1 MNARYIFQKVTR
13 ALLTLILVVTFI
25 FIILRVTGD
34 PVVTMLPDDTD
45 PEIIEQMRIAWGLNK
60 PIWEQYLHYWGG
72 IFTGDLG
79 SSFLD
84 GRSAVDKIV
93 ERIPETLR
101 LTVTSFFF
109 MLLIG
114 IPAGV
119 FSAIK
124 RNTWIDRTIMTLS
137 VSGFSLP
144 NFFLGILLII
154 IFSIWLRW
162 LPSAGSERS
171 WTLVMPVITLAT
183 AGAGVIARFVRSSVL
198 EVLGKQYVRAAIA
211 RGMPSHRVILFV
223 VLPNAAIP
231 VITIVGFMIGTLI
244 GGSIVTE
251 TIFSWPGVGRLLISS
266 VTARDLAVVQ
276 TGIMMVAF
284 TMIIANLL
292 VDFTYFLIDPRIRLG
307 SSKGDNS

>member
-1 MNARYIFQKVTR
+1 MNFVYIFQKSFR
-13 ALLTLILVVTFI
+13 ALITLILVVTFI
-25 FIILRVTGD
+25 FFVLRITGD

-45 PEIIEQMRIAWGLNK
+45 PEIIEKMREAWGLNQPLWK
-60 PIWEQYLHYWGG
+60 QYYDYWVN
-72 IFTGDLG
+72 IFQGNLG
-79 SSFLD
+79 NSFLD
-84 GRSAVDKIV
+84 GRPAVDLIL
-93 ERIPETLR
+93 ERIPQTLR
-101 LTVTSFFF
+101 LTMTSLFF

-119 FSAIK
+119 LGALY
-124 RNTWIDRTIMTLS
+124 RNTNIDRTIMTLS

-162 LPSAGSERS
+162 LPSAGNEKAGS
-171 WTLVMPVITLAT
+171 LIMPVLTLAT

-198 EVLGKQYVRAAIA
+198 EVLHKHYVRAAIA
-211 RGMPSHRVILFV
+211 RGMPRYKVILQV

-244 GGSIVTE
+244 GGSIITE

-276 TGIMMVAF
+276 TAVMMIAA
-284 TMIIANLL
+284 TMVVANLL
-292 VDFTYFLIDPRIRLG
+292 VDIAYFIIDPRIRLG
-307 SSKGDNS
+307 AKGGN